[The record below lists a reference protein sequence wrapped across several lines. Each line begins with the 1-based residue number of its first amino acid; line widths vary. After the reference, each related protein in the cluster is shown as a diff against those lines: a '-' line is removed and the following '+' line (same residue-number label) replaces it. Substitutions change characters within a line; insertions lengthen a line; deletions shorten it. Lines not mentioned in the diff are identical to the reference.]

1 MGRWSLGKTKR
12 ALGKFWRKGD
22 LLHYS
27 NKRDDALLHFTLVK
41 FLARTLL
48 EKIKL
53 REISNL
59 EMTNKFR
66 KEKLFKYHITNTED
80 LVLSITQWG
89 F

>member
-1 MGRWSLGKTKR
+1 M
-12 ALGKFWRKGD
+12 
-22 LLHYS
+22 HYS
-27 NKRDDALLHFTLVK
+27 NKRDDALLFTLVK

-53 REISNL
+53 REIFNL

-66 KEKLFKYHITNTED
+66 KEKLFKYHITITED